1 MMASGES
8 DRSAK
13 PGAPPVLAL
22 CLWALAIISVVLGLA
37 AALVTI
43 FTAAHAGIVGLTT
56 TILAAVLYFAA
67 GCCVA
72 GVLCALAW
80 LCLRQRQQGLLEQ
93 RIALA
98 LERLAGAPAQV
109 GRPGI
114 GGGPPGAA
122 QPLAPAYRTGRSA
135 EVGKG
140 GLAGTAAERP
150 EADPLLEEIR
160 ELNINLLLSDSQ
172 RQIKRRYFT
181 QRQAQRLTQEIER
194 AIASGDLGRADEC
207 LDRLRR
213 VGPDLPGIGELSER
227 LEQARTRTQA
237 RDVGEAKRRVEELM
251 SVSGFATAV
260 AVVNG
265 LLAKH
270 PSSAEAIALMERVR
284 REREAFVNEQRLAMY
299 QKVEKEASSRRWRDA
314 LSAAEELLSAYPD
327 SPEADAVRARMDTL
341 RENARIEEVRRL
353 RDRVSD
359 LISRRQFAQA
369 IEVAKDVIARF
380 PGTAAARELHEQ
392 MAKLEELGRAAPGA
406 GQ

>member
-1 MMASGES
+1 MASGES

-43 FTAAHAGIVGLTT
+43 FTAAHAGMVGLTT

-122 QPLAPAYRTGRSA
+122 RPLPSA

-140 GLAGTAAERP
+140 RPAGPAAERP

-172 RQIKRRYFT
+172 RQMKRRYFT
-181 QRQAQRLTQEIER
+181 ERQAQRLTQEIER
-194 AIASGDLGRADEC
+194 AIASGDLGLADEC

-227 LEQARTRTQA
+227 LEQARTRTEA

-270 PSSAEAIALMERVR
+270 PSSAEAIALLERVR
-284 REREAFVNEQRLAMY
+284 REREAFVDEQRLAMY
-299 QKVEKEASSRRWRDA
+299 RKVEKEATSRRWRDA

-380 PGTAAARELHEQ
+380 PATAAARELHEQ